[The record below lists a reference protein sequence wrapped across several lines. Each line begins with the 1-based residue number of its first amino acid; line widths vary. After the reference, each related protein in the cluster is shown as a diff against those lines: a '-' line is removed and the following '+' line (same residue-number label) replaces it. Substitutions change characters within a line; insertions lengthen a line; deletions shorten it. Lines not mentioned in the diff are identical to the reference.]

1 MRKLVNLIDT
11 EAEQR
16 VITSMLNSDNACAD
30 AITELEE
37 KDFSDPFN
45 LKVFSSITSLYVKNV
60 KPTLSEVLKE
70 GLQSQLI
77 AKKQDID
84 RLTQATS
91 QYIDDEN
98 IGYWIQQVKTKSKIR
113 IMNAMLDK
121 YKETIATAKDSEAT
135 EIISN
140 ASDDFSS
147 LSILSADEKI
157 QEPGEVAKLG
167 YDLVVQKM
175 EKYREEKSRNPYGAL
190 ILDGVPTG
198 IDTLDTIT
206 LGYKPGELIILA
218 AKTGDGKTSFA
229 LNTVDAV
236 SVKAKQPTLYINTE
250 MSKQQIA
257 LRWGCILSGVDHD
270 KIRNGA
276 ITNEELSLIAEA
288 YRKLTESQ
296 FYPVSIPN
304 LTPSKLYSVAKKAK
318 LRKNVQLIIT
328 DYVGRIDTFD
338 PRLQEWQVLYNVV
351 KAQKQMAQNLECAC
365 MVLIQLNPDE
375 TLQGA
380 KRMENESDLMLKLL
394 PVSEDEVKAYEQ
406 EKGIMYENW
415 NYKLEIKKNRDGV
428 AGNSIP
434 LFFNKP
440 TQKITQAVRIS
451 K

>member
-1 MRKLVNLIDT
+1 MKLVNLVDT

-16 VITSMLNSDNACAD
+16 VITSMLKSENACAE

-84 RLTQATS
+84 RLTQTTS

-98 IGYWIQQVKTKSKIR
+98 IGYWIQQVKTKSKMR
-113 IMNAMLDK
+113 LMNTMLDK
-121 YKETIATAKDSEAT
+121 YKETITTAKDSEAT
-135 EIISN
+135 EIISK
-140 ASDDFSS
+140 ASDEFSS
-147 LSILSADEKI
+147 LSILSADENI

-167 YDLVVQKM
+167 YELVTKKM
-175 EKYREEKSRNPYGAL
+175 ERYREAKNANPYGAL

-198 IDTLDTIT
+198 IDTLDQIT
-206 LGYKPGELIILA
+206 LGYKPGELIILG

-229 LNTVDAV
+229 LNTIEAV
-236 SVKAKQPTLYINTE
+236 SVNAKQSTLYINTE
-250 MSKQQIA
+250 MSKEQIA

-276 ITNEELSLIAEA
+276 ITDKELDLIAEA

-304 LTPSKLYSVAKKAK
+304 LTPSKLISVAKKAK

-328 DYVGRIDTFD
+328 DYVGRMETFD
-338 PRLQEWQVLYNVV
+338 PRLQEWQVLYNIV
-351 KAQKQMAQNLECAC
+351 KAQKQMAQNLDCAC
-365 MVLIQLNPDE
+365 MVLVQLNDDNSI
-375 TLQGA
+375 QGA
-380 KRMENESDLMLKLL
+380 KKIKNESDLMLKLL
-394 PVSEDEVKAYEQ
+394 PVPEDKVRGYEA

-415 NYKLEIKKNRDGV
+415 NYELLIEKNRDGL

-440 TQKITQAVRIS
+440 TQKISQAVRITR